1 MVLHTGTYE
10 VSDTSQRTRI
20 SGVNKQGEAQPRP
33 RCRFMET
40 PYHIKDRTRGT
51 SLAVQGLRIHLPTQG
66 TQALSLV
73 WEDPKCHGANKPVA
87 TTTEARPPETML
99 HKTEASTP
107 RHTAPLLPHWRKPG
121 HSSKDPVQPKQIQAL
136 KKGSWKHILYHIGVA
151 KSQTRL
157 SG

>member
-107 RHTAPLLPHWRKPG
+107 RHTAPLLPHWRKPSTASASTSG
-121 HSSKDPVQPKQIQAL
+121 QRRRNTSPKPPTTTMQKSPTKMHGQP
-136 KKGSWKHILYHIGVA
+136 
-151 KSQTRL
+151 
-157 SG
+157 

>member
-1 MVLHTGTYE
+1 M
-10 VSDTSQRTRI
+10 
-20 SGVNKQGEAQPRP
+20 NKQGEAQPRP

-40 PYHIKDRTRGT
+40 PYHIKDRPRGT
-51 SLAVQGLRIHLPTQG
+51 SLVVQRLRIHLPTQG

-73 WEDPKCHGANKPVA
+73 WEDPKCHGTNKPVA

-99 HKTEASTP
+99 PKTEASTP

-121 HSSKDPVQPKQIQAL
+121 QSSKDPVQPKQIQTL
-136 KKGSWKHILYHIGVA
+136 KKGSWKHIHYHIGVA

-157 SG
+157 SD